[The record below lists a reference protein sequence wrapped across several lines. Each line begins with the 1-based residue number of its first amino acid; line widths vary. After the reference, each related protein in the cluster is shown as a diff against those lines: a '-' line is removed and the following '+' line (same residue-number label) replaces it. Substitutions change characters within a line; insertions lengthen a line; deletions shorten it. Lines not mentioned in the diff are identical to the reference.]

1 MGTTRAHKHQRHAD
15 AQKLKAKQ
23 RQHRRARG
31 PSAKAPLPLLYK
43 KLPRA
48 GLIYPFSGSFMRR
61 QRGDIGVWSAIKK
74 TIPSITTATLD
85 TIFSRIFEEATIML
99 QEDKD
104 KQLPRN
110 PLEFMKIL
118 RKRPSLREP
127 WLSRQAHFLL
137 TVFIIL
143 RAARGNWHKTPRPPT
158 DIDKHCKTALA
169 IDAFLEAEDFYW
181 SSLST
186 VEWFVNE
193 KGGLDL
199 IRPVW
204 EDDSEE
210 GEGQDD
216 NEEIWD
222 GEKISDDDMFVEEV
236 ASASEEPGGPP
247 KISLEQLVEGMRR
260 LNIEVNKTALTDAF
274 AKLCVNEEA
283 GAVAAPDRA
292 GSPLLDD
299 SDEDVVL

>member
-1 MGTTRAHKHQRHAD
+1 
-15 AQKLKAKQ
+15 
-23 RQHRRARG
+23 
-31 PSAKAPLPLLYK
+31 
-43 KLPRA
+43 
-48 GLIYPFSGSFMRR
+48 MRR

-104 KQLPRN
+104 KPLPRN

-127 WLSRQAHFLL
+127 WLRRQAHFLL

-236 ASASEEPGGPP
+236 ASASEEPGRSP

-283 GAVAAPDRA
+283 GAVAARTVPGAHCWTTRMRTWFCEGRGRMPCSGEEGA
-292 GSPLLDD
+292 CGVFL
-299 SDEDVVL
+299 EYDVGAWELEHWRLP